1 MSPLNRYAETINPV
15 QEAKFDS
22 KSHIPPKVM
31 ELKIIL
37 MTSLKKNNQK
47 TSHRQWSTTI
57 VIFFLLSQGAQCHP
71 LLLTDLHNIA
81 NTQSIQ
87 PSLLTST
94 QVSHSFF
101 EQSAD
106 ICHEWQ
112 VALLVKLTNYHLSLS
127 RKHQVLCRVC
137 FRN

>member
-1 MSPLNRYAETINPV
+1 M
-15 QEAKFDS
+15 
-22 KSHIPPKVM
+22 
-31 ELKIIL
+31 IL
-37 MTSLKKNNQK
+37 MTSLKKKNQK
-47 TSHRQWSTTI
+47 TSHRYWSTSI
-57 VIFFLLSQGAQCHP
+57 VIFFVLSQGAQCP
-71 LLLTDLHNIA
+71 SLLLTDLHNIA

-87 PSLLTST
+87 PSLLEST

-101 EQSAD
+101 EHSAD

-112 VALLVKLTNYHLSLS
+112 VALLAKLTTYHLSLS

>member
-1 MSPLNRYAETINPV
+1 MKRRN
-15 QEAKFDS
+15 
-22 KSHIPPKVM
+22 PPKVM
-31 ELKIIL
+31 ELKMIL
-37 MTSLKKNNQK
+37 MTSLQNKNQK
-47 TSHRQWSTTI
+47 TSHRRWST
-57 VIFFLLSQGAQCHP
+57 VIAMFFVLSQGAQCHP

-94 QVSHSFF
+94 QVSHGFF
-101 EQSAD
+101 EHSAD

-112 VALLVKLTNYHLSLS
+112 VGLLAKLTTYHLSLS